1 MGYEEDFRALGFGPI
16 MDWLRSTEPAGSTTN
31 PGWVDYGQ
39 APSVTFPADGGQP
52 TYTPGDYEVPGFA
65 EANNAVPAKPAPTV
79 TGTYQKRILGGY
91 IVTMQTYSDGTEREI
106 NREVSR
112 SAGNAV
118 ETMFQNLGLG
128 DALIKAMTDAIDKVY
143 NEYLDP
149 SEGQILNVIYNSDA
163 YKQRF
168 TGNEVIRKRLAEGK
182 GRPGDRMLTPAQ
194 YIEQERQYR
203 EILQNADMPGGFYD
217 SPEDFTNLI
226 GNSIS
231 IAEFQNRVETAYS
244 ALNEADDYFKEQL
257 STYYGLTTGEMVS
270 YLLDPTK
277 AEPILNQ
284 RTANNPYGL
293 NSYRELQRQYD
304 SAEVGAVSERIGG
317 KDIAR
322 DFAEEFVD
330 QGKSDK
336 AEDAFTTAVAVE
348 GDVSRLGKLYG
359 ETASMNY
366 QGIAREV
373 ASLEGGA
380 SIGRKRR
387 KLASKERAA
396 FNRSSGVGKGAFGK
410 RGDV

>member
-16 MDWLRSTEPAGSTTN
+16 MDWLRSDETFSTEPAPVTGVGRESADKDIYGN
-31 PGWVDYGQ
+31 PK
-39 APSVTFPADGGQP
+39 
-52 TYTPGDYEVPGFA
+52 VPGGSYL
-65 EANNAVPAKPAPTV
+65 VPYQPPPKPAPTV
-79 TGTYQKRILGGY
+79 VGTYQKRILGGY
-91 IVTMQTYSDGTEREI
+91 LVTMERLSDGTEREI
-106 NREVSR
+106 YRERSR
-112 SAGNAV
+112 SAGDAV

-128 DALIKAMTDAIDKVY
+128 DALIKSMTDAINQVY
-143 NEYLDP
+143 NTYLDP

-168 TGNEVIRKRLAEGK
+168 TGNEVIRKRIAEGK

-322 DFAEEFVD
+322 EFAEEFVD

-336 AEDAFTTAVAVE
+336 AEDAFTTATAVE

>member
-16 MDWLRSTEPAGSTTN
+16 MDWLRSDETFSTEPAPLKGVGRESADKDIYGNPKTPDGSYLV
-31 PGWVDYGQ
+31 PY
-39 APSVTFPADGGQP
+39 QP
-52 TYTPGDYEVPGFA
+52 P
-65 EANNAVPAKPAPTV
+65 KPPPPTV
-79 TGTYQKRILGGY
+79 VGTYQKRILGGWL
-91 IVTMQTYSDGTEREI
+91 VTMERLSDGTEREI
-106 NREVSR
+106 NRESAR

-128 DALIKAMTDAIDKVY
+128 AALIKSMTDAIDKVY

-330 QGKSDK
+330 RGKSDK
-336 AEDAFTTAVAVE
+336 AEDAFTTAAAVE

-380 SIGRKRR
+380 SIGKKRR